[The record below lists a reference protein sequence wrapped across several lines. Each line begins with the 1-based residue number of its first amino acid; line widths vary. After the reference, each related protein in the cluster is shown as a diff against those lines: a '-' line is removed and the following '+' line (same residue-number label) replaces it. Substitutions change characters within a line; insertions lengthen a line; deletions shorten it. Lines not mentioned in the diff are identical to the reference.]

1 MILITILLVFFT
13 GYAFCAWIVPF
24 LDNLFNTI
32 AIGFSRIQ
40 GKMAVKITED
50 SVTVTKL
57 KRELN
62 SKEEDEAPAR
72 VLGFVIPEE
81 NEDEEYEDDE

>member
-1 MILITILLVFFT
+1 
-13 GYAFCAWIVPF
+13 
-24 LDNLFNTI
+24 
-32 AIGFSRIQ
+32 
-40 GKMAVKITED
+40 MAVKITED

-62 SKEEDEAPAR
+62 PKEEDETPAR